1 MASGINDF
9 TRRVDVHGRRLIR
22 SLGVKSP
29 GEMYFCDREEGP
41 LEDGHFLVE
50 TLYTGLSA
58 GTELTFY
65 KGTNPYLH
73 AHWDKDLG
81 IFTSHPPRLKYPL
94 SCMGYMEV
102 GRVIESR
109 TPEVKVEECL
119 AMSYGHQSAYFADPN
134 RDFFVSLPSYL
145 DPILGIYV
153 AQMGPICANA
163 LLHAAAVSSGPKVV
177 NIGDGVRGFNVL
189 IVGCGVVGLLTGLFA
204 RHHGASSVVMTDETP
219 ERLRVAEALG
229 FDVIDQR
236 LNDAALTCK
245 TRWQYS
251 RKDCGA
257 DLVFQ
262 CRGRSEALHVG
273 LRSLRPQKAVIDLAF
288 YQGGAPDLR
297 LGEEF
302 HHNALTI
309 RAAQI
314 SHIPQGASCRW
325 DRHCLAAETIE
336 LLRVYGSL
344 IRTHIITDLVSF
356 DTAPGLIAEL
366 AQRKRHVLQAVF
378 EVSSPSLLVNE

>member
-1 MASGINDF
+1 MEPGVNGFSSGAPA
-9 TRRVDVHGRRLIR
+9 HSKRLIR

-29 GEMYFCDREEGP
+29 GEMYFCEREEGP

-73 AHWDKDLG
+73 ADWDKELG
-81 IFTSHPPRLKYPL
+81 IFKSSPPRLKYPL
-94 SCMGYMEV
+94 SCLGYMEV
-102 GRVIESR
+102 SRVVESR
-109 TPEVKVEECL
+109 TPVVKVDECL
-119 AMSYGHQSAYFADPN
+119 AMRYGHKNAHFADPS
-134 RDFFVSLPSYL
+134 RDIFVPLPSSL

-153 AQMGPICANA
+153 AQMGPICANG
-163 LLHAAAVSSGPKVV
+163 LLHAAAVSSGPKVA
-177 NIGDGVRGFNVL
+177 NIGDGVRGLNVL

-204 RHHGASSVVMTDETP
+204 RHHGAANVVMTDETS

-236 LNDAALTCK
+236 TDDAALWCK
-245 TRWQYS
+245 IRWQYS

-262 CRGRSEALHVG
+262 CRGRSESLQVG
-273 LRSLRPQKAVIDLAF
+273 LRSLRPQRAVIDLAF
-288 YQGGAPDLR
+288 YPGGAPDLR

-325 DRHCLAAETIE
+325 DRRRLAAETIE
-336 LLRVYGSL
+336 LLSVYGLL
-344 IRTHIITDLVSF
+344 IRTHIITDVVSF
-356 DTAPGLIAEL
+356 DTAPSLFAEL

-378 EVSSPSLLVNE
+378 EVSS